1 MLNFVWDINK
11 AETNI
16 KKHRVSFDKASEALK
31 DEFGL
36 DDFDESHL
44 DFSEY
49 RYSRIGLSLKG
60 VLFVVYIVKDE
71 NSFHLIIS
79 ARKAEKSEEKLYW
92 EARYE

>member
-1 MLNFVWDINK
+1 MEFEWDISK
-11 AETNI
+11 AELNI
-16 KKHRVSFDKASEALK
+16 KKHGVNFDEAIEALE

-36 DDFDESHL
+36 DDFDSSH
-44 DFSEY
+44 STSEEY

-60 VLFVVYIVKDE
+60 VLFVVYIVRDE
-71 NSFHLIIS
+71 NNINRIIS

>member
-1 MLNFVWDINK
+1 MKFEWDINK
-11 AETNI
+11 EIQNI
-16 KKHRVSFDKASEALK
+16 KLHGVGFGEALEALE

-36 DDFDESHL
+36 DDFDDLHS

-49 RYSRIGLSLKG
+49 RYSRIGLSRRG
-60 VLFVVYIVKDE
+60 VLFVIYTIRDE
-71 NSFHLIIS
+71 KGIYRIIS

>member
-1 MLNFVWDINK
+1 MKFEWDINK
-11 AETNI
+11 EIRNI
-16 KKHRVSFDKASEALK
+16 KVHGVDFSEASEALD

-36 DDFDESHL
+36 DDFDDSHS
-44 DFSEY
+44 DVSEY

-60 VLFVVYIVKDE
+60 VLFVIYTIRDE
-71 NSFHLIIS
+71 NGVYRIIS

>member
-1 MLNFVWDINK
+1 MKFEWDSNK

-16 KKHRVSFDKASEALK
+16 KTHGVSFDEATQALE

-36 DDFDESHL
+36 DAFDDSHSDL
-44 DFSEY
+44 GEY
-49 RYSRIGLSLKG
+49 RFSRIGLSQKG
-60 VLFVVYIVKDE
+60 VLFVIYVMKDGNGTYRIV
-71 NSFHLIIS
+71 S